1 MKALPRVELLTD
13 ETGGLI
19 MSAHTSE
26 GTVLQRKQRVRNASA
41 DHASAAMPGT
51 AIAPGHRCEARMD
64 YRGLC
69 SYEVLKTIK
78 KESVVIEQG
87 EAIALNRSTEG
98 MLLFMRQA
106 PRAKQLIE
114 VHIPRY
120 GWGKTMNVF
129 DVRWIKPVQV
139 ESFGNLYLVG
149 CRRVFGP
156 CHYLSR

>member
-1 MKALPRVELLTD
+1 
-13 ETGGLI
+13 
-19 MSAHTSE
+19 
-26 GTVLQRKQRVRNASA
+26 
-41 DHASAAMPGT
+41 
-51 AIAPGHRCEARMD
+51 MD

-106 PRAKQLIE
+106 PRTKQLIE

-149 CRRVFGP
+149 CRRIFGP